1 MGKTRVALFLGSAL
15 LLWGCGEEAS
25 NENGE
30 QEEAEEQEVVDDLE
44 ENWGTYLSEAAD
56 ELDSYT
62 TEIDMSGENLR
73 GPNDDH
79 GDIYLNMSVKGEFEE
94 GYVEAA
100 LPNGQEFSVLYVEDR
115 WFMNE
120 GYVGKKWSLMK
131 NLRVNRIIIM
141 C

>member
-30 QEEAEEQEVVDDLE
+30 QEE
-44 ENWGTYLSEAAD
+44 AD

-120 GYVGKKWSLMK
+120 GVRWEEVEFDEEFASESDYHHVLEALLEIESY
-131 NLRVNRIIIM
+131 
-141 C
+141 